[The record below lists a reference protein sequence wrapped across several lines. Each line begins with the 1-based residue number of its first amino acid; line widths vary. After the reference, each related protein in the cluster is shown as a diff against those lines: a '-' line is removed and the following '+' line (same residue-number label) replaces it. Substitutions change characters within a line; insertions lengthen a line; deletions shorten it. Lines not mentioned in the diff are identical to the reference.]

1 MYGLGPRPR
10 APARASSQALQPDP
24 PRIRGPRRPGRLA
37 RWSSAS
43 CLPTDVQKSCGTNP
57 TIPTVCT
64 PSPGGAQYRVH
75 TRVRVHVIP
84 KRLFITSLTKQLSG
98 LCIPLFVRRNDHPPR
113 RSPRARTTLG
123 RRCKDTYTPTRLTAG
138 RHRRETPR
146 RIRSVKRDEA
156 ERAKVRG
163 SIKYDLVPGPDARTG
178 CTGPPPLFGYPP
190 SPQPAPPS
198 PTHDLPTHH
207 GM

>member
-64 PSPGGAQYRVH
+64 PSPGGAQYTLVRH

-113 RSPRARTTLG
+113 RSPRARTTLQRYVHANTAHGGASPARDPAPHTQCKARRG
-123 RRCKDTYTPTRLTAG
+123 RA
-138 RHRRETPR
+138 REGPR
-146 RIRSVKRDEA
+146 RAEA
-156 ERAKVRG
+156 
-163 SIKYDLVPGPDARTG
+163 
-178 CTGPPPLFGYPP
+178 
-190 SPQPAPPS
+190 
-198 PTHDLPTHH
+198 
-207 GM
+207 